1 MKKLEISQMEN
12 LQGGVDNFWTSFY
25 CAGAI
30 IAGGAAIY
38 GTGGI
43 AAGVVCN
50 IAAAACG
57 SLLGSGK

>member
-1 MKKLEISQMEN
+1 MKILVIS
-12 LQGGVDNFWTSFY
+12 LFLFFLGGVDNFWTSFY

-30 IAGGAAIY
+30 IEGGAAIY

>member
-12 LQGGVDNFWTSFY
+12 LQGGFDKDQLAGFS

-30 IAGGAAIY
+30 ILGGAAIY

-43 AAGVVCN
+43 AAGIACN
-50 IAAAACG
+50 VFAAACG
-57 SLLGSGK
+57 ALL